1 MWVTTHE
8 WQHESCMSC
17 LSRIRKRFTQIS
29 SYSLFIL
36 NVPIRIY
43 LPILQQFAKETLHLV
58 FLAMNPV
65 EQAWMFVLCL
75 PARGREPRGPY
86 TESRVICSW
95 SEVKVI
101 QSCPTLCDPMGYT
114 VHGILQ
120 TRILEWVAF
129 PFSRG
134 IFPTQVSNPGL
145 PHCRWILDQLS
156 HQGNPKILEWV
167 AYPFCSGS
175 SPPKNQTGVSCIAG
189 RFFTNWALLSVQ
201 NKTGLAA
208 ILVRLAHG
216 WHLGSRISWGFPPPW
231 LEWLMVPKLFV
242 QTIWFVQI
250 PPFLL
255 GVWNFGMFQAQGAFM
270 LWFGH

>member
-8 WQHESCMSC
+8 WQRESCMSC

-145 PHCRWILDQLS
+145 PHCRWILYQLS

-189 RFFTNWALLSVQ
+189 GFFTNWAFREAWYLFLETHKCVKKSEWECQ
-201 NKTGLAA
+201 MLWGL
-208 ILVRLAHG
+208 
-216 WHLGSRISWGFPPPW
+216 
-231 LEWLMVPKLFV
+231 
-242 QTIWFVQI
+242 T
-250 PPFLL
+250 FLL
-255 GVWNFGMFQAQGAFM
+255 LHWLCLQPASLPWCLTWF
-270 LWFGH
+270 LWPILMSEHIHQKYNK